1 MKFESLPNITHDVN
15 EIVPYY
21 VSDSWSRATMGR
33 RHGAVLLRKR
43 VRWAGKIG
51 SSLNPDVS
59 RLFVFFCAL
68 DYELP

>member
-1 MKFESLPNITHDVN
+1 MKLESLPNIMHDVN
-15 EIVPYY
+15 EIVSYY

-33 RHGAVLLRKR
+33 YGAVLLRKR

-68 DYELP
+68 DYKLP